1 MSEESMDESLT
12 TEADSEQPV
21 DADAEPGSETS
32 ENFEARSDGGQTDAQ
47 APSSV
52 VMTSSSSA
60 VTRGRGRR
68 KMREGIAR
76 SVSMDKTVVVEV
88 IERVRHPRYGKT
100 VQRSRNLYVHD
111 EANEVRSGDRVRV
124 AETRPLS
131 KTKRWRVVEIVE
143 RAR

>member
-1 MSEESMDESLT
+1 MSEESMDESVT
-12 TEADSEQPV
+12 TEADGEQP
-21 DADAEPGSETS
+21 AEAAPEVGSGTS
-32 ENFEARSDGGQTDAQ
+32 ENFEERSEPGQVDAE
-47 APSSV
+47 ASSSV
-52 VMTSSSSA
+52 PMTSSSA
-60 VTRGRGRR
+60 AIRGRGRR

-88 IERVRHPRYGKT
+88 IDRVRHPRYGKT

>member
-1 MSEESMDESLT
+1 MSEESMDESVT
-12 TEADSEQPV
+12 TEADGEQP
-21 DADAEPGSETS
+21 AEAAPEVGSGTS
-32 ENFEARSDGGQTDAQ
+32 ENLEERSEPGQTEAQ
-47 APSSV
+47 ASSSV
-52 VMTSSSSA
+52 PMTSSSA
-60 VTRGRGRR
+60 AIRGRGRR

-88 IERVRHPRYGKT
+88 IDRVRHPRYGKT

>member
-1 MSEESMDESLT
+1 MSEESMDESVT
-12 TEADSEQPV
+12 TEADGEQP
-21 DADAEPGSETS
+21 AEAAPEVGSGTS
-32 ENFEARSDGGQTDAQ
+32 ENFEERSEPGQTEAQ
-47 APSSV
+47 ASSSV
-52 VMTSSSSA
+52 PMTSSSA
-60 VTRGRGRR
+60 AIRGRGRR

-88 IERVRHPRYGKT
+88 IDRVRHPRYGKT

>member
-1 MSEESMDESLT
+1 MSEESMDESVT
-12 TEADSEQPV
+12 TEADGEQP
-21 DADAEPGSETS
+21 AEAAPEVGSGTS
-32 ENFEARSDGGQTDAQ
+32 ENFEERSEPGQTDAQ
-47 APSSV
+47 ASSSV
-52 VMTSSSSA
+52 PMTSSSA
-60 VTRGRGRR
+60 AIRGRGRR

-88 IERVRHPRYGKT
+88 IDRVRHPRYGKT